1 MKNTLELY
9 ERFLQILDD
18 TVLDLE
24 YEYSNSFSLFDDY
37 CGTVVAD
44 MNSVLK
50 GTKVS
55 VRGYKNCKIK
65 RLIWMG
71 WTLQV
76 AIQFNR
82 TNSGVFT
89 RNEINFE

>member
-1 MKNTLELY
+1 M
-9 ERFLQILDD
+9 LDD

-24 YEYSNSFSLFDDY
+24 VQYGYGFSLFDDY
-37 CGTVVAD
+37 SSTVVCE
-44 MNSVLK
+44 MTSVLK

-55 VRGYKNCKIK
+55 VKGYKNCKIK

-89 RNEINFE
+89 HNEINFE